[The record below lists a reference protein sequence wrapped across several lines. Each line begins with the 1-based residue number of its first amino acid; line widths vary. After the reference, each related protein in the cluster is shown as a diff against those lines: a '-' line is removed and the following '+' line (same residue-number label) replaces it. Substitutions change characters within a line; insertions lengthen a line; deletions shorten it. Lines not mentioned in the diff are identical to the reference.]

1 MRIHVLSDLHLEFAD
16 FTPPQVEADVIVFAG
31 DTHLGERGVRWA
43 AKAFPGRQLI
53 YLLGNHEYYGKAM
66 PKLADKLKVL
76 GHELGVH
83 VLERDSVE
91 IAGVRFLG
99 TTLWTDFMLSPNR
112 ELGMITAGLQMV
124 DYKKIRVSPTYR
136 RLRPLDTAGIH
147 ATAIRWLRQMIAESN
162 QPTVIVTHHAPSA
175 RSLRPGL
182 NDQWLNG
189 AYASDL
195 DEFVAASGARL
206 WIHGHTHY
214 SVDYEIGS
222 TRIVSNQRGYPDEPA
237 PGFRPGFVVEV

>member
-16 FTPPQVEADVIVFAG
+16 FTPPQVAADVIVLAG

-43 AKAFPGRQLI
+43 AKTFPGRELI
-53 YLLGNHEYYGKAM
+53 YLLGNHEYYRKAF
-66 PKLADKLKVL
+66 PKLAGTLKAL
-76 GHELGVH
+76 GRELGIH
-83 VLERDSVE
+83 VLDRDSVE
-91 IAGVRFLG
+91 IGDVRFLG
-99 TTLWTDFMLSPNR
+99 ATLWTDFMLSPNR
-112 ELGMITAGLQMV
+112 ELGMITAHSQMS
-124 DYKKIRVSPTYR
+124 DYKMIRVNPQYR
-136 RLRPLDTAGIH
+136 RLRPIDTTADH
-147 ATAIRWLRQMIAESN
+147 AATMNWLRHTIKEGN

-182 NDQWLNG
+182 KDEWLNG
-189 AYASDL
+189 AYASNL

-222 TRIVSNQRGYPDEPA
+222 TRVISNQRGYPDEPA
-237 PGFRPGFVVEV
+237 PGFQPRLVVEI